1 MFCTEDRFFPA
12 GFMRRVVAER
22 LGIVPDQIAAGHCV
36 ALSRPKDLAS
46 VLSDSAAATGD
57 SPTTRP

>member
-1 MFCTEDRFFPA
+1 LCTEDRFFPA

-22 LGIVPDQIAAGHCV
+22 LGIVPDQITAGHCA

-46 VLSDSAAATGD
+46 MIDSAA
-57 SPTTRP
+57 TRP